1 MKRLPVFTVAI
12 IAFLKEMSSGLLP
25 ERMKF
30 ENKISF

>member
-1 MKRLPVFTVAI
+1 MKRLPVFTVA

>member
-1 MKRLPVFTVAI
+1 MKRLPVFTVA

-25 ERMKF
+25 ERKF